1 MKLQVK
7 LELYLEFNIF
17 FVFVFAKLQKYKG
30 EIMEDKIIELSKLSH
45 ALWKQKILYSRACEL
60 SEKAIIEDKY
70 IPLLNEVLEEIKQVN
85 KEFIKEKIKE
95 L

>member
-1 MKLQVK
+1 MNYEK
-7 LELYLEFNIF
+7 
-17 FVFVFAKLQKYKG
+17 
-30 EIMEDKIIELSKLSH
+30 DDIELSKLSH

-60 SEKAIIEDKY
+60 SEKAIVENKY

-85 KEFIKEKIKE
+85 KEFIEKKIKE

>member
-1 MKLQVK
+1 MNYEK
-7 LELYLEFNIF
+7 
-17 FVFVFAKLQKYKG
+17 
-30 EIMEDKIIELSKLSH
+30 DDIELSKLSH

-60 SEKAIIEDKY
+60 SEKAIIENKY

-85 KEFIKEKIKE
+85 KEFLEKKIKE

>member
-1 MKLQVK
+1 
-7 LELYLEFNIF
+7 
-17 FVFVFAKLQKYKG
+17 
-30 EIMEDKIIELSKLSH
+30 MEDKNIELSKLAH

-60 SEKAIIEDKY
+60 SEKSIVENKY

-85 KEFIKEKIKE
+85 KEFIEKKIKE